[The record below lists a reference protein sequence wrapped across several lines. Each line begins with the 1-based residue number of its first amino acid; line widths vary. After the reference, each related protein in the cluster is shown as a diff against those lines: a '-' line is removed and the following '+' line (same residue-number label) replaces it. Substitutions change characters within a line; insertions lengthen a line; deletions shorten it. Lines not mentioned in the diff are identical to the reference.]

1 MGAAYNILGKSV
13 QPHWLAIGT
22 IATVVGGVNLNSILS
37 SVGAAP
43 APAATPAPAAAAPA
57 APAAPASGEFD
68 VEKAINDFL
77 ASTEEKK
84 AA

>member
-57 APAAPASGEFD
+57 APAGGEFD